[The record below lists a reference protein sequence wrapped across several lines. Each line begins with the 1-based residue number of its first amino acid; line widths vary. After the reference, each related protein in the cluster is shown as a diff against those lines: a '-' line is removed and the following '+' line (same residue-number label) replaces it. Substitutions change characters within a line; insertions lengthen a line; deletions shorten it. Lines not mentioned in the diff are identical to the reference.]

1 VRATDA
7 ELSRLLSACLSL
19 ESDCSGRNRAL
30 RKLTANVLSIE
41 NLRHGFAFEE
51 IGAGFNRTNLRRFL
65 LECLEV
71 ASVASN
77 LDVQLV
83 AIRRWMDSDGLP
95 RLNRAL
101 CRVREVVLASFSSS
115 PDKKNSIDC
124 ELIDRE
130 LKELQTLACIPK
142 AGGEQAVDSA
152 EELAGLIKVGQLL
165 SCWRNFLQTR
175 SEVFAEAQ
183 HSRPPLVAKLSA
195 PIDER
200 VAAIAV
206 LRVFMAV
213 GVGSIFWF
221 ATAWPVG
228 DTFLIWVVIGTCG
241 FVIAPNPSE
250 APSEAVRAFLRGT
263 VSAAVPTYFIAFY
276 LVPALDGFT
285 MFVLAIFPFLF
296 IGVGIAT
303 SLRRAVEAGAAIILF
318 GNGLAPKNWRS
329 STAILFGSRPI
340 WRRRS

>member
-30 RKLTANVLSIE
+30 RKLSANVLSIE

-228 DTFLIWVVIGTCG
+228 DTFLIWVVIGTCR
-241 FVIAPNPSE
+241 FVIAPN
-250 APSEAVRAFLRGT
+250 PSEAVRAFLRGT

-276 LVPALDGFT
+276 LVPTLDGFT